1 MNWTLWSKPAYHGS
15 SLIKGL
21 TGAFRTCNVDLK
33 SFLESQEKKAQMIT
47 PKDISSKVNLSKV
60 LTQAF
65 VASDGDKEL
74 VSDLGNFWNEKLLY
88 CGF

>member
-1 MNWTLWSKPAYHGS
+1 
-15 SLIKGL
+15 
-21 TGAFRTCNVDLK
+21 
-33 SFLESQEKKAQMIT
+33 MIT